1 MFDVHR
7 TIIFCI
13 ISVSDVEIS
22 EEEGKTR
29 VASLRKKA
37 MNASARFR
45 KSLSKRG
52 RRSSKVLSV
61 EIEDVHDS
69 VELQAVDSL
78 RQALILEELLPSKHN
93 DYHMM
98 LRFLP
103 LVVPL
108 AVLWILFLIFWF
120 FSSKLKSLY
129 DRFLKARK
137 FDIEKTKQMWSD
149 MLKWRKE
156 FGADTIM
163 EVITVEIVGKAFEFC

>member
-1 MFDVHR
+1 MSGPVSPKPV
-7 TIIFCI
+7 
-13 ISVSDVEIS
+13 SVSLKKKAMHASAKLRSSLSRSRRSSIVVAVEIS
-22 EEEGKTR
+22 
-29 VASLRKKA
+29 
-37 MNASARFR
+37 
-45 KSLSKRG
+45 
-52 RRSSKVLSV
+52 
-61 EIEDVHDS
+61 DVHDPE
-69 VELQAVDSL
+69 ELQPVEAF
-78 RQALILEELLPSKHN
+78 RQALILEELLPSKHD